1 MTEYHFI
8 NQHVT
13 DLTESLTYAVGM
25 TVARKLGFRRTMTPN
40 QIVAYNVAKARA
52 LRGWTQEQAAEN
64 LAPYLGARLS
74 GPSFSALERSAWT
87 VNRIKQFSADDLLA
101 LSRGFDLPIG
111 FFFTPPP
118 PDLDAALHAP
128 DAPMP
133 GLDPIVILDAILGT
147 PDNLGYWQDEL
158 LTYAS
163 STAPP
168 PQTKK
173 EKPHVTPAD
182 LPERVNPLA
191 ALRAKALL
199 RHSFGDLE
207 SAKGVLERLAELA
220 GALDET
226 TPGDLSD
233 EKQRSLAKSRQTST
247 RRRRPASPTPEG

>member
-1 MTEYHFI
+1 
-8 NQHVT
+8 
-13 DLTESLTYAVGM
+13 M
-25 TVARKLGFRRTMTPN
+25 TVARRLGFRRTMTPN

-52 LRGWTQEQAAEN
+52 LRGWTQEQAAEK

-74 GPSFSALERSAWT
+74 GASFSALERSAWT
-87 VNRIKQFSADDLLA
+87 VNRIKQFSADELLA

-111 FFFTPPP
+111 LFFTPPP
-118 PDLDAALHAP
+118 PELDAALHAP

-133 GLDPIVILDAILGT
+133 GLDPIVILDAILGK

-158 LTYAS
+158 LAYAS

-173 EKPHVTPAD
+173 EKPHVTPKD
-182 LPERVNPLA
+182 LPDRVNPIA

-226 TPGDLSD
+226 TPDDL
-233 EKQRSLAKSRQTST
+233 EAPAPRGRAKSRSSTT
-247 RRRRPASPTPEG
+247 RRRPPSPTPKG

>member
-1 MTEYHFI
+1 
-8 NQHVT
+8 
-13 DLTESLTYAVGM
+13 M
-25 TVARKLGFRRTMTPN
+25 TVARRLGFRRTMTPN

-52 LRGWTQEQAAEN
+52 LRGWTQEQAAEK

-74 GPSFSALERSAWT
+74 GASFSALERSAWT
-87 VNRIKQFSADDLLA
+87 VNRIKQFSADELLA

-118 PDLDAALHAP
+118 PELDAALHAP

-133 GLDPIVILDAILGT
+133 GLDPIVILDAILGK

-158 LTYAS
+158 LAYAS

-173 EKPHVTPAD
+173 EKPHVTPKD
-182 LPERVNPLA
+182 LPDRVNPIA

-226 TPGDLSD
+226 TPDDL
-233 EKQRSLAKSRQTST
+233 EAPAPRGRAKSRSSTT
-247 RRRRPASPTPEG
+247 RRRPPSPTPKG

>member
-1 MTEYHFI
+1 MT
-8 NQHVT
+8 V
-13 DLTESLTYAVGM
+13 A

-74 GPSFSALERSAWT
+74 GASFSALERSAWT
-87 VNRIKQFSADDLLA
+87 DRIKQFSADDLLA

-118 PDLDAALHAP
+118 PDFDAALHAP

-158 LTYAS
+158 LAYAS

-182 LPERVNPLA
+182 LPKRVNPLV

-207 SAKGVLERLAELA
+207 SAKSVLERLAELA
-220 GALDET
+220 GALDDT
-226 TPGDLSD
+226 APGDLAD
-233 EKQRSLAKSRQTST
+233 AKPAGRAKSRQTAT
-247 RRRRPASPTPEG
+247 RRRQPASPTPKE